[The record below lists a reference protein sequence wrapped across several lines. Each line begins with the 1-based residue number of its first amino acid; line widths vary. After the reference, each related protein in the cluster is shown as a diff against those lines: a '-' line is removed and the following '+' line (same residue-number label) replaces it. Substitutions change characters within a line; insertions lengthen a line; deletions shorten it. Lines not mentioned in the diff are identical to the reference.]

1 MKYVW
6 VAEYLKN
13 RRWHYIG
20 AQPKMIDA
28 QNLCTA
34 YRLSNEEGFS
44 KARIRKFMFAGEP
57 KKCTN

>member
-1 MKYVW
+1 MKYIW

-13 RRWHYIG
+13 RRWHFIG

-34 YRLSNEEGFS
+34 YRMSNCEGFS
-44 KARIRKFMFAGEP
+44 KARVRRFEF
-57 KKCTN
+57 KKEN